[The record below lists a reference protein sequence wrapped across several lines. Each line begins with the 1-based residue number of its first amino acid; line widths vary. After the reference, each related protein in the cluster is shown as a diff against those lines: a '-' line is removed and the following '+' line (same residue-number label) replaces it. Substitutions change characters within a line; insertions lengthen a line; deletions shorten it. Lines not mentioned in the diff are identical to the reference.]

1 VTITESDIAPPPPSP
16 APAQKPSNPNLLSD
30 ANLAHP
36 PHKSVRGSSLP
47 IFNPNFKAHARDA
60 ALDELLHDAHE
71 NSVVKKWYDRHNVLA
86 ADLPAPDEL
95 RALAGNIKAHAL
107 DHLDFYL
114 EQFADNVEKAGGHVH
129 FASNAEEAN
138 QLVIDIAK
146 KTNSKLVVKSKSMV
160 SEETELNGALT
171 AAGIEPVE
179 TDLGELIVQI
189 AGDHPSHL
197 VYPIVHMR
205 AKQVG
210 EIFAKFFNVPFT
222 EDPQQLAEMAR
233 VYLRNRFNQADMGV
247 SGVNFACAD
256 TGSIVLC
263 TNEGNGRMCTS
274 RMRVHVAMMGM
285 EKIIPRFADL
295 PVFLK
300 LLARSAG
307 GQPLT
312 QYSNIITGPRR
323 TEGGGELDGP
333 EEFHIIIM
341 DNGRS
346 RILASDYR
354 DTLRCIRC
362 GACLNACPIYRKV
375 GGHTYGSIYPGP
387 IGALITPLFN
397 GLEHHEHL
405 PQATSLCG
413 ACYEACPV
421 KINIPEMLIAMK
433 GDLKLV
439 GKTPWYEK
447 FIFRLWTISL
457 SNKPI
462 YILAQKL
469 QRFAMRHLFKKS
481 KDGWLTKLP
490 GPAKGWTAVRDFP
503 QPPKKSFRELWTAHK
518 RKN

>member
-1 VTITESDIAPPPPSP
+1 VSIQESDIAPPAHDPP
-16 APAQKPSNPNLLSD
+16 NPNLLSD
-30 ANLAHP
+30 ANLKHP
-36 PHKSVRGSSLP
+36 PHKPVRGMALP
-47 IFNPNFKAHARDA
+47 VFNPDFKAHAHEA
-60 ALDELLHDAHE
+60 ALDDLLHDAHE
-71 NSVVKKWYDRHNVLA
+71 NSIVKNWYARARVLS
-86 ADLPAPDEL
+86 ADLPDANAL
-95 RALAGNIKAHAL
+95 RSLAGNIKAHTL
-107 DHLDFYL
+107 DHLDYYL
-114 EQFADNVEKAGGHVH
+114 EQFADNVEKSGGHVY
-129 FASNAEEAN
+129 FASNADEAN
-138 QLVIDIAK
+138 QLVIDIAR

-160 SEETELNGALT
+160 SEETELNHALL
-171 AAGIEPVE
+171 AADITPIE

-205 AKQVG
+205 AKQIG
-210 EIFAKFFNVPFT
+210 EVFAKFFNVPFT
-222 EDPQQLAEMAR
+222 EDPQALAEMAR
-233 VYLRNRFNQADMGV
+233 VYLRNRFAEADMGV
-247 SGVNFACAD
+247 SGVNFAAAD
-256 TGSIVLC
+256 TGSLCVC
-263 TNEGNGRMCTS
+263 TNEGNARMCTS
-274 RMRVHVAMMGM
+274 RMRIHVAMMGM
-285 EKIIPRFADL
+285 EKLIPRFADL

-312 QYSNIITGPRR
+312 QYTNIVTGPKRP
-323 TEGGGELDGP
+323 GEKDGP
-333 EEFHIIIM
+333 DELHVIIM

-447 FIFRLWTISL
+447 WIFKMWTIGLKS
-457 SNKPI
+457 KFA
-462 YILAQKL
+462 YVVGQKM
-469 QRFAMRHLFKKS
+469 QRFAMRHLFRKS

-490 GPAKGWTAVRDFP
+490 GPAKGWTDIRDFP
-503 QPPKKSFRELWTAHK
+503 LPPKKNFRELWKARQHP
-518 RKN
+518 